1 MLHLRTRLLLLLLL
15 LMLRC
20 GSSWGS
26 ADDAR
31 SLRLQ
36 HERRC

>member
-1 MLHLRTRLLLLLLL
+1 MLHLQTRLLLWL
-15 LMLRC
+15 LMLLCCGGSRC
-20 GSSWGS
+20 S